1 MLALPSLPG
10 RNCPMRWSQSMSGAG
25 NTGIAGG
32 TRVTVLGLSFVRS
45 GVESRDLELAGMAM
59 G

>member
-1 MLALPSLPG
+1 
-10 RNCPMRWSQSMSGAG
+10 MSGAG